1 MSAIRINFVNFAFK
15 IKDFHLIKKKINMV
29 NHTVNHKTTELINSL
44 KNKDKIRILF
54 VCLGNICRSAAAEE
68 VFRHMVQ
75 EAGCEQD
82 FEIDSAGSRDLKY
95 GRI

>member
-1 MSAIRINFVNFAFK
+1 VGQY
-15 IKDFHLIKKKINMV
+15 HLI
-29 NHTVNHKTTELINSL
+29 LL
-44 KNKDKIRILF
+44 AAQ
-54 VCLGNICRSAAAEE
+54 AAAEE